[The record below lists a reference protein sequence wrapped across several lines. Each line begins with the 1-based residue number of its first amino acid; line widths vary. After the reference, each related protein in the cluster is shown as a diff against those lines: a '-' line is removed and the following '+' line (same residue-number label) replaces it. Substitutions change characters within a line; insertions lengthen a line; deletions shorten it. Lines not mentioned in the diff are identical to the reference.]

1 MELRFKTF
9 KDVLK
14 SREDVY
20 NVDFRHFNKKVV
32 KLESVITHWNSWK
45 LDKRK
50 TFLETFAVEKWKKL
64 PFHKKRKRTL
74 ISCKGCQQIYG
85 SVQSTY
91 PVKSNIFKK
100 MQNANPL
107 PSANQVASDYSKS
120 KGVLSKS
127 MINDAKVL
135 YDKINQPFKKLH
147 NDEFSEALT
156 KYKGVNLQLKRQKN
170 ESKKKIR
177 KNYQSMK
184 SKLESRWKENDA
196 DAFLQTRISYS
207 KWQNQRLISSFET
220 KEQAKQ

>member
-1 MELRFKTF
+1 MNESLLSPNTCCFAKVAAIFSSKEARKKLTSNKGHKGNSAFLELRFKIF
-9 KDVLK
+9 KDVFK

-20 NVDFRHFNKKVV
+20 NVDFRYFNKKVV

-45 LDKRK
+45 LDERK
-50 TFLETFAVEKWKKL
+50 KFLETFAVEEWKKL
-64 PFHKKRKRTL
+64 PFDKKRKHML
-74 ISCKGCQQIYG
+74 ISCKGCQQGYG

-127 MINDAKVL
+127 AINDAKVL
-135 YDKINQPFKKLH
+135 YDKINKPFKKLH
-147 NDEFSEALT
+147 NVEFSEALILT
-156 KYKGVNLQLKRQKN
+156 KAKGVNLQLKRQKN

-177 KNYQSMK
+177 K
-184 SKLESRWKENDA
+184 
-196 DAFLQTRISYS
+196 TIS
-207 KWQNQRLISSFET
+207 Q
-220 KEQAKQ
+220 